1 LKPSIIVKKQKH
13 GVVKN
18 IGLVTML
25 IGTQADIYDAWANI
39 KDELLIWHTHGRL
52 EMGTYL

>member
-1 LKPSIIVKKQKH
+1 
-13 GVVKN
+13 
-18 IGLVTML
+18 ML